1 MPQRFTLYLLV
12 TAITT
17 AISTPLTTSWFG
29 LNMGARV
36 GFSKTNVFHNKTFQA
51 ALHTL
56 HTSQLRFPGGTY
68 ANDFNWKEGCNG
80 LSSSCTG
87 GHSTLEDL
95 QTTLNAS
102 SNNNIKIILV
112 LNMVTDTLDSQ
123 LQFVAHA
130 ITNLGLP
137 VVGVELGNEL
147 FNNLGRY
154 IQRYPDGGAY
164 GKVCV
169 QWIAAIRD
177 KFPRLR
183 LAVVGTPTRKQSHVR
198 DTTWN
203 DMMFGQVQSSL
214 RPHVDGVVIHQYDTT
229 GLATKNSSGGSGG
242 GGKFLKSMVSKMLQK
257 PFQVSQ
263 ELNKKIAT
271 SVPTNVTVW
280 ITEYNIDYSKNVEDV
295 FVFGTFAHGL
305 FLATESILF
314 LQEPQIAAGFVCR
327 HCLLS
332 DANNGALF
340 VNDKAF
346 NFDQSPNRSLA
357 TNTYGLSA
365 TGAILRMLGNMTQG
379 MNDVQTLNVAIHS
392 TNTTSAV
399 LSSEVV
405 VVGVVLSNSDSTPI
419 KKNGFVVNLSNDTVA
434 ISGKAM
440 ADFRYYQQMS
450 VDDPTIGINHVEG
463 QVTWVNGYVQL
474 DAVALAPYSVTSLVS

>member
-1 MPQRFTLYLLV
+1 
-12 TAITT
+12 
-17 AISTPLTTSWFG
+17 
-29 LNMGARV
+29 
-36 GFSKTNVFHNKTFQA
+36 
-51 ALHTL
+51 
-56 HTSQLRFPGGTY
+56 
-68 ANDFNWKEGCNG
+68 
-80 LSSSCTG
+80 
-87 GHSTLEDL
+87 
-95 QTTLNAS
+95 
-102 SNNNIKIILV
+102 
-112 LNMVTDTLDSQ
+112 
-123 LQFVAHA
+123 
-130 ITNLGLP
+130 
-137 VVGVELGNEL
+137 
-147 FNNLGRY
+147 
-154 IQRYPDGGAY
+154 
-164 GKVCV
+164 
-169 QWIAAIRD
+169 
-177 KFPRLR
+177 
-183 LAVVGTPTRKQSHVR
+183 
-198 DTTWN
+198 
-203 DMMFGQVQSSL
+203 
-214 RPHVDGVVIHQYDTT
+214 
-229 GLATKNSSGGSGG
+229 
-242 GGKFLKSMVSKMLQK
+242 MVSKMGQK

-280 ITEYNIDYSKNVEDV
+280 ITEYNIDYSKDVEDV

-340 VNDKAF
+340 VNDNAF

-379 MNDVQTLNVAIHS
+379 MNDVQTLNVAMHS
-392 TNTTSAV
+392 TNATSGV
-399 LSSEVV
+399 SSEVVV
-405 VVGVVLSNSDSTPI
+405 VVGVVLSNSDSPM
-419 KKNGFVVNLSNDTVA
+419 KKNGFVVNLSNETVA